1 MAATWGMARRPRSE
15 RQLRLQEAQAALK
28 GERAVLKQQQARV
41 AAARRV
47 FDALSRCNCCGV
59 QVPPNGAEEQ
69 LCFSCFR
76 QRREQARLELLA
88 RSGYGPDGKR
98 LVAA

>member
-1 MAATWGMARRPRSE
+1 MAQRPRSD

-41 AAARRV
+41 AAARREL
-47 FDALSRCNCCGV
+47 DELSRCDCCGV

-69 LCFSCFR
+69 LCFSCFK
-76 QRREQARLELLA
+76 QRREQARVELLA
-88 RSGYGPDGKR
+88 RSGYGPDGRR
-98 LVAA
+98 LAAA

>member
-1 MAATWGMARRPRSE
+1 MARKPLTP

-41 AAARRV
+41 AAARREL
-47 FDALSRCNCCGV
+47 DELSRCDACGV
-59 QVPPNGAEEQ
+59 RVLPCGGEQ

-76 QRREQARLELLA
+76 QRHEQARLELLA
-88 RSGYGPDGKR
+88 RSGYGPDGRR
-98 LVAA
+98 LGQAA

>member
-1 MAATWGMARRPRSE
+1 MARRPRSE
-15 RQLRLQEAQAALK
+15 RQLQLDQALANLRAEKAL
-28 GERAVLKQQQARV
+28 LKQQQTRV
-41 AAARRV
+41 AAARREL
-47 FDALSRCNCCGV
+47 DELSRCDACGV
-59 QVPPNGAEEQ
+59 RVLPCGGEEQ

-88 RSGYGPDGKR
+88 RHGYTPDGKK